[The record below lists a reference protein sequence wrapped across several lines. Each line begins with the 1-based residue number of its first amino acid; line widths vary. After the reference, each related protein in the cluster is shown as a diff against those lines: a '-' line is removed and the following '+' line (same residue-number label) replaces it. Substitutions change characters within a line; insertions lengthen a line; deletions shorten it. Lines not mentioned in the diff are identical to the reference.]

1 MQVPYYDL
9 KQQYAGLRQEV
20 LDALDRVCRNGSFI
34 LGEEVARFE
43 EEFAAYCEVHY
54 CVALNS
60 GTSAL
65 HLSLL
70 AAKVGPGDEVITTPN
85 TFIATAW
92 AITYT
97 GARPVFVDID
107 PCTANIDPS
116 LVEAAITPRTKALL
130 PVHLYGRPAPMD
142 ALTAIASR
150 HGLTLVEDAA
160 QAHGARYRGR
170 RVGNFGQSA
179 TFSFY
184 PSKNLG
190 AYGEGG
196 ALTTNDAAV
205 ADLARSLRNHGESSR
220 YVHERVGYN
229 LRMEGFQGAI
239 LRLKLKHLDAW
250 NARRKEICT
259 SYRRMLAG
267 APVDLLAE
275 DPAVESV
282 HHQFAVYVDDRDRV
296 RRDLEARGVGSNVH
310 YPTPLHLQR
319 AYAGLGYRAGSFPHA
334 ERACQRVI
342 CLPLYPEMT
351 DDQVEYVAA
360 TLTDVAG
367 KR

>member
-9 KQQYAGLRQEV
+9 KEQYAGLRVEV
-20 LDALDRVCRNGSFI
+20 LEALDRVCRNGSFI
-34 LGEEVARFE
+34 LGEEVTRFE
-43 EEFAAYCEVHY
+43 EEFAAYCEAGY
-54 CVALNS
+54 CIALNS

-65 HLSLL
+65 QLSLL
-70 AAKVGPGDEVITTPN
+70 AAEVRPGDEVITTPN

-92 AITYT
+92 AITYA

-107 PCTANIDPS
+107 PCTANIDPR

-130 PVHLYGRPAPMD
+130 PVHIYGLPADMD
-142 ALTAIASR
+142 ALGDIARR
-150 HGLTLVEDAA
+150 HCLTLVEDAA

-196 ALTTNDAAV
+196 ALITNDARV
-205 ADLARSLRNHGESSR
+205 AELTRSLRNHGESSR

-229 LRMEGFQGAI
+229 HRMEGFQGAI
-239 LRLKLKHLDAW
+239 LRLKLKHLDRW
-250 NARRKEICT
+250 NARRREICT
-259 SYRRMLAG
+259 LYRRLLSG
-267 APVDLLAE
+267 TGVDLLSD
-275 DPAVESV
+275 DPAIESA
-282 HHQFAVYVDDRDRV
+282 HHQFAVYVDERDRV
-296 RRDLEARGVGSNVH
+296 RKDLEARGVGSAVH
-310 YPTPLHLQR
+310 YPTPLHLQK
-319 AYAGLGYRAGSFPHA
+319 AYAGLGYAAGSFPHA

-342 CLPLYPEMT
+342 CLPLYPELS
-351 DDQVEYVAA
+351 DAQVEYVVTSLKAV
-360 TLTDVAG
+360 T
-367 KR
+367 

>member
-20 LDALDRVCRNGSFI
+20 LEALDRVCRNSAFVM
-34 LGEEVARFE
+34 GEEVARFE
-43 EEFAAYCEVHY
+43 EEFAAYCETRY

-65 HLSLL
+65 QL
-70 AAKVGPGDEVITTPN
+70 ALQAAQVGPGDEVITTPN

-92 AITYT
+92 AITYA

-107 PCTANIDPS
+107 PCTANIDPQ

-130 PVHLYGRPAPMD
+130 PVHLYGRPVPLD
-142 ALTAIASR
+142 ALTDIASR

-179 TFSFY
+179 TYSFY

-205 ADLARSLRNHGESSR
+205 ADLVRSLRNHGESSR

-229 LRMEGFQGAI
+229 YRMDGFQGAI
-239 LRLKLKHLDAW
+239 LRLKLKHLEAW
-250 NARRKEICT
+250 TARRREICT
-259 SYRRMLAG
+259 LYRRLLAG
-267 APVDLLAE
+267 VRVDLLTE
-275 DPAVESV
+275 DPAAESA
-282 HHQFAVYVDDRDRV
+282 HHLFVVYVDDRDRV
-296 RRDLEARGVGSNVH
+296 RRDLDARGVGTAVH
-310 YPTPLHLQR
+310 YPTPLHLQK
-319 AYAGLGYRAGSFPHA
+319 AYSGLGYSAGSFPHA

-342 CLPLYPEMT
+342 CLPLFPEMT
-351 DDQVEYVAA
+351 DAHVEYVAA
-360 TLTDVAG
+360 TLKDIAG
-367 KR
+367 SV